1 MRRHQL
7 AVIGAGYVGLTVAA
21 CFAHLG
27 HRVRC
32 IECDLDKARALAQGW
47 VPVAE
52 PGLEGLWRRHLA
64 DGSLRVCGRPQ
75 EGLPGAEVVFLCV
88 GTPAAP
94 GGEADLSQV
103 WAAANGLAQGMPR
116 GCRAV
121 VAIKSTV
128 PPGTSQALASLLRSL
143 RPDLHLSVVANPEFL
158 REGQALADFLSPPR
172 IVLGSDDDGAVALLE
187 ELYAPL
193 GAPVVR
199 CRPTSAELAKYACNA
214 FLAARIS
221 FINEVAEVAEV
232 VGADVAEV
240 VRVMGLDPRIGP
252 AYLEPGLG
260 WGGSCLPKDLRA
272 LIARARAVGVPVPLL
287 EAVVATN
294 ARQVARLVA
303 RLASLL
309 GGLSGRRVALWG
321 LAFKPGCGDTRDSP
335 AVALGRALQEAGA
348 EVWAYDPVASAPDF
362 VLHRDPYRAAEGAE
376 AVVLATAWPELKAL
390 DWGRLRS
397 LVARPL
403 LLDARNGL
411 DGEAARAAGFT
422 YIPVGRPLVGQ
433 PAPAGVEGV

>member
-7 AVIGAGYVGLTVAA
+7 AVVGAGYVGLTVAA

-32 IECDLDKARALAQGW
+32 IECDRDKARALAKGR

-52 PGLEGLWRRHLA
+52 PGIEELWRRHLA
-64 DGSLRVCGRPQ
+64 DGSLQVFERPQ

-103 WAAANGLAQGMPR
+103 WAAAAGLAQGMPR
-116 GCRAV
+116 GARAV
-121 VAIKSTV
+121 LAVKSTV
-128 PPGTSQALASLLRSL
+128 PPGTAHALRSLMCSL

-158 REGQALADFLSPPR
+158 REGQALTDFLSPPR
-172 IVLGSDDDGAVALLE
+172 IVIGVEEEWAAVLLE

-199 CRPTSAELAKYACNA
+199 CSPSSAELAKYACNA

-221 FINEVAEVAEV
+221 FVNEVAEIAEA

-240 VRVMGLDPRIGP
+240 TRVMGMDPRIGP

-272 LIARARAVGVPVPLL
+272 LIARARTLGVPVPLL
-287 EAVVATN
+287 EGVAATN
-294 ARQVARLVA
+294 ARQVSRLVA

-309 GGLSGRRVALWG
+309 GTLSGRRVALWG

-362 VLHRDPYRAAEGAE
+362 VLYRDPYRAAEGAE
-376 AVVLATAWPELKAL
+376 AAVLATAWPELRVL
-390 DWGRLRS
+390 DWERLRS
-397 LVARPL
+397 LMARPL
-403 LLDARNGL
+403 VVDARNGL
-411 DGEAARAAGFT
+411 DSEAAQAAGFT
-422 YIPVGRPLVGQ
+422 YIPVGRPAVGH
-433 PAPAGVEGV
+433 PAPAGVEGP